1 MAAAGVFLFTSY
13 FLDLSGWAAGAKSAQ
28 EAQLANV
35 DAATVQYDSGGVKI
49 DAYVAKP
56 KGGGKNPAVIVIHD
70 NQGLNDP
77 MREVT
82 RQFAAAGF
90 VAMAPDLA
98 SRLGAQKVSGQTM
111 QTINQLSP
119 NLTVQDLRAAF
130 SYLQKDPD
138 VDPAKISAVGFG
150 WGGWRSFM
158 LATSVPELYRAVVYS
173 GATPTQGFENVH
185 APVLGNYAQYDFRVT
200 GNAIWTEKTMHDA
213 GKEFTYYVYPSVY
226 HAFYSAGP
234 QYNADAAKLAAYV
247 AERWSGPDHDEA
259 QELLNSLPAAD
270 RPDNLSSV
278 QESPTE
284 PQKAMQHAEGKI
296 RAVTCQEQDGQR
308 LLSLDHDSGTCDRL
322 DVRAFAR

>member
-1 MAAAGVFLFTSY
+1 MKNTFGRVDCLNGRLYARRKLLRVALGAAGIFVSASY
-13 FLDLSGWAAGAKSAQ
+13 LLGVSERAAVANPAQDGQSA
-28 EAQLANV
+28 NGDGV
-35 DAATVQYDSGGVKI
+35 MVQYDSGGIDI

-70 NQGLNDP
+70 NQGLNDS

-98 SRLGAQKVSGQTM
+98 SRLGAAKAPGQAM
-111 QTINQLSP
+111 QAINQLSP
-119 NLTVQDLRAAF
+119 RLTVQDLRAAF
-130 SYLQKDPD
+130 SYLQKDAD

-185 APVLGNYAQYDFRVT
+185 APVLGNYAQFDFRVT
-200 GNAIWTEKTMHDA
+200 GNAIWTEKTMHEA

-234 QYNADAAKLAAYV
+234 QYNADAAKLAWT
-247 AERWSGPDHDEA
+247 RTMDF
-259 QELLNSLPAAD
+259 L
-270 RPDNLSSV
+270 
-278 QESPTE
+278 
-284 PQKAMQHAEGKI
+284 KK
-296 RAVTCQEQDGQR
+296 
-308 LLSLDHDSGTCDRL
+308 
-322 DVRAFAR
+322 

>member
-1 MAAAGVFLFTSY
+1 MEDATHCGVRMKDTLLREGNINGRGFTKRRLLKLAMATAGVFLSTSY
-13 FLDLSGWAAGAKSAQ
+13 FLNLSGWAASVKPAQ
-28 EAQLANV
+28 EAQSANV
-35 DAATVQYDSGGVKI
+35 EATTVQYDSGGINI

-56 KGGGKNPAVIVIHD
+56 KGGGKNPGVIVIHD
-70 NQGLNDP
+70 NQGLNDA

-98 SRLGAQKVSGQTM
+98 SRLGASKPAGQVL

-130 SYLQKDPD
+130 AYLQKDAD

-234 QYNADAAKLAAYV
+234 QYNADAAKLAWT
-247 AERWSGPDHDEA
+247 R
-259 QELLNSLPAAD
+259 
-270 RPDNLSSV
+270 
-278 QESPTE
+278 T
-284 PQKAMQHAEGKI
+284 
-296 RAVTCQEQDGQR
+296 
-308 LLSLDHDSGTCDRL
+308 LDFL
-322 DVRAFAR
+322 KK

>member
-1 MAAAGVFLFTSY
+1 MKDIFSRAASLHGRRLTRGRVLKLSLAAAGAFLFASY
-13 FLDLSGWAAGAKSAQ
+13 FLSLGGWAAGAKPAQ
-28 EAQLANV
+28 EAQLSNV
-35 DAATVQYDSGGVKI
+35 DAATVQYDSGAVNL

-56 KGGGKNPAVIVIHD
+56 RGGGKNPAVIVIHD
-70 NQGLNDP
+70 NQGLNDA

-82 RQFAAAGF
+82 RQFAAAGL

-98 SRLGAQKVSGQTM
+98 SRLGASKAAGQAM
-111 QTINQLSP
+111 QAINQLSP

-130 SYLQKDPD
+130 ASLQKDPD

-200 GNAIWTEKTMHDA
+200 GNAIWTKKTMHDA
-213 GKEFTYYVYPSVY
+213 GKEFTYYVYPNVY

-234 QYNADAAKLAAYV
+234 QYNADAAKLAWT
-247 AERWSGPDHDEA
+247 R
-259 QELLNSLPAAD
+259 
-270 RPDNLSSV
+270 
-278 QESPTE
+278 T
-284 PQKAMQHAEGKI
+284 
-296 RAVTCQEQDGQR
+296 
-308 LLSLDHDSGTCDRL
+308 LDFL
-322 DVRAFAR
+322 KK

>member
-1 MAAAGVFLFTSY
+1 MKNTFWRVGCPDGRLFARRRLVKLGLAAAGIFVSARFL
-13 FLDLSGWAAGAKSAQ
+13 LGVNELVAVANPAQDAQSA
-28 EAQLANV
+28 NGNGV
-35 DAATVQYDSGGVKI
+35 MVQYDSGGINI

-70 NQGLNDP
+70 NQGLNDS

-98 SRLGAQKVSGQTM
+98 SRLGTAKAPGSATQA
-111 QTINQLSP
+111 INQLSP
-119 NLTVQDLRAAF
+119 RLTVQDLRAAF
-130 SYLQKDPD
+130 AYLQKDAD

-200 GNAIWTEKTMHDA
+200 GNTIWTEKTMHEA
-213 GKEFTYYVYPSVY
+213 GKVFTYYVYPGVY
-226 HAFYSAGP
+226 RAFYSAGP
-234 QYNADAAKLAAYV
+234 QYNADAAKLAWA
-247 AERWSGPDHDEA
+247 S
-259 QELLNSLPAAD
+259 
-270 RPDNLSSV
+270 
-278 QESPTE
+278 T
-284 PQKAMQHAEGKI
+284 
-296 RAVTCQEQDGQR
+296 
-308 LLSLDHDSGTCDRL
+308 LDFLRK
-322 DVRAFAR
+322 

>member
-1 MAAAGVFLFTSY
+1 MENAFLRNI
-13 FLDLSGWAAGAKSAQ
+13 FLDGHGFTRRRLLKLALAGGGIFVAASYLLGISGWAAAMNPAQ
-28 EAQLANV
+28 EARSTNV
-35 DAATVQYDSGGVKI
+35 DGAMVQYDSGGSNI

-56 KGGGKNPAVIVIHD
+56 KGGGKTPAVIVIHD

-82 RQFAAAGF
+82 RQFAAEGF
-90 VAMAPDLA
+90 VAMAPDLV
-98 SRLGAQKVSGQTM
+98 SRLGAAKAPGSATQA
-111 QTINQLSP
+111 INQLSP
-119 NLTVQDLRAAF
+119 RLTVQDLRAAF
-130 SYLQKDPD
+130 AYLQKDAD

-200 GNAIWTEKTMHDA
+200 GNAIWTEKTMHEA

-234 QYNADAAKLAAYV
+234 QYNADAAKLAWT
-247 AERWSGPDHDEA
+247 R
-259 QELLNSLPAAD
+259 
-270 RPDNLSSV
+270 
-278 QESPTE
+278 T
-284 PQKAMQHAEGKI
+284 
-296 RAVTCQEQDGQR
+296 
-308 LLSLDHDSGTCDRL
+308 LDFL
-322 DVRAFAR
+322 KK

>member
-1 MAAAGVFLFTSY
+1 MENTFLRDIFLDGHGFTRRRVVKLALAAAGIFVSASFL
-13 FLDLSGWAAGAKSAQ
+13 LGMNELAAVANPAQDGPSA
-28 EAQLANV
+28 NGNGGM
-35 DAATVQYDSGGVKI
+35 VQYDSGGIHI

-70 NQGLNDP
+70 NQGLNDS

-98 SRLGAQKVSGQTM
+98 SRLGAAKAPGQAI
-111 QTINQLSP
+111 QAINQLSP
-119 NLTVQDLRAAF
+119 RLTVQDLRAAF
-130 SYLQKDPD
+130 AYLQKDAD

-173 GATPTQGFENVH
+173 GATPTQGFENVR
-185 APVLGNYAQYDFRVT
+185 APVLGNYAQFDFRVT
-200 GNAIWTEKTMHDA
+200 GNAIWTEKTMHEA

-234 QYNADAAKLAAYV
+234 QYNADAAKLAWT
-247 AERWSGPDHDEA
+247 RTMDF
-259 QELLNSLPAAD
+259 L
-270 RPDNLSSV
+270 R
-278 QESPTE
+278 
-284 PQKAMQHAEGKI
+284 K
-296 RAVTCQEQDGQR
+296 
-308 LLSLDHDSGTCDRL
+308 
-322 DVRAFAR
+322 

>member
-1 MAAAGVFLFTSY
+1 MKNTFWRKVCLQIRGSTRRRILKLALGTVGIFVCNCFLLGLSERTAAAIPSQ
-13 FLDLSGWAAGAKSAQ
+13 DAESA
-28 EAQLANV
+28 NIDV
-35 DAATVQYDSGGVKI
+35 TTVQYDSGGLHL

-70 NQGLNDP
+70 NLGLNDP
-77 MREVT
+77 MRDVT

-90 VAMAPDLA
+90 VAIAPDLE
-98 SRLGAQKVSGQTM
+98 SRLGPPKAPGQAM
-111 QTINQLSP
+111 QAINQLSP

-130 SYLQKDPD
+130 VYLQKDPD

-185 APVLGNYAQYDFRVT
+185 APVLGNYAQFDFRVT

-213 GKEFTYYVYPSVY
+213 GKNFTYYVYPSVY

-234 QYNADAAKLAAYV
+234 QYNADAAKLAWT
-247 AERWSGPDHDEA
+247 R
-259 QELLNSLPAAD
+259 
-270 RPDNLSSV
+270 
-278 QESPTE
+278 T
-284 PQKAMQHAEGKI
+284 
-296 RAVTCQEQDGQR
+296 
-308 LLSLDHDSGTCDRL
+308 LDFL
-322 DVRAFAR
+322 KK

>member
-1 MAAAGVFLFTSY
+1 MKNTFWRQDNLHGRGFTRRGLLKFSMATAGVLLSTSY
-13 FLDLSGWAAGAKSAQ
+13 FLDLSGWAAGAKPAR
-28 EAQLANV
+28 EAQSAGV
-35 DAATVQYDSGGVKI
+35 DAEMRQYDSDGINI

-82 RQFAAAGF
+82 TQFAAAGF

-98 SRLGAQKVSGQTM
+98 SRLGAAKPAGQAT
-111 QTINQLSP
+111 QAINQLSP
-119 NLTVQDLRAAF
+119 TLTVQDLRAAF

-185 APVLGNYAQYDFRVT
+185 APVLGNYAQFDFRVT

-213 GKEFTYYVYPSVY
+213 GKNFTYYVYPSVY

-234 QYNADAAKLAAYV
+234 QYNADAAKLAWT
-247 AERWSGPDHDEA
+247 R
-259 QELLNSLPAAD
+259 
-270 RPDNLSSV
+270 
-278 QESPTE
+278 T
-284 PQKAMQHAEGKI
+284 
-296 RAVTCQEQDGQR
+296 
-308 LLSLDHDSGTCDRL
+308 LDFL
-322 DVRAFAR
+322 KK

>member
-1 MAAAGVFLFTSY
+1 MKNTFGRVDCLNGRLIARRRVVKLAMAATGIFVSACYLLGVNERAAAANPAQNGQ
-13 FLDLSGWAAGAKSAQ
+13 SGNGDG
-28 EAQLANV
+28 V
-35 DAATVQYDSGGVKI
+35 MVQYDSGGINI

-56 KGGGKNPAVIVIHD
+56 KGGAKNPAVIVIHD
-70 NQGLNDP
+70 NQGLNDS

-98 SRLGAQKVSGQTM
+98 SRLGAAKAPGSATQA
-111 QTINQLSP
+111 INQLSP
-119 NLTVQDLRAAF
+119 RLTVQDLRAAF
-130 SYLQKDPD
+130 AYLQKDAD

-185 APVLGNYAQYDFRVT
+185 APVLGNYAQFDFRVT
-200 GNAIWTEKTMHDA
+200 GNAIWTEKTMHEA

-234 QYNADAAKLAAYV
+234 QYNADAAKLAWT
-247 AERWSGPDHDEA
+247 R
-259 QELLNSLPAAD
+259 
-270 RPDNLSSV
+270 
-278 QESPTE
+278 T
-284 PQKAMQHAEGKI
+284 
-296 RAVTCQEQDGQR
+296 
-308 LLSLDHDSGTCDRL
+308 LDFL
-322 DVRAFAR
+322 KK

>member
-1 MAAAGVFLFTSY
+1 MKNTFCREANLNGRRFTRRGLLKLAMATAGVFLSTSY

-28 EAQLANV
+28 EAQLANA
-35 DAATVQYDSGGVKI
+35 DAVTVQYDSGGVKI

-98 SRLGAQKVSGQTM
+98 SRLGASKPAGQAM
-111 QTINQLSP
+111 QAINQLSP

-158 LATSVPELYRAVVYS
+158 LATAVPELYRAVVYS

-234 QYNADAAKLAAYV
+234 QYNADAAKLAWT
-247 AERWSGPDHDEA
+247 R
-259 QELLNSLPAAD
+259 
-270 RPDNLSSV
+270 
-278 QESPTE
+278 T
-284 PQKAMQHAEGKI
+284 
-296 RAVTCQEQDGQR
+296 
-308 LLSLDHDSGTCDRL
+308 LDFLKR
-322 DVRAFAR
+322 

>member
-1 MAAAGVFLFTSY
+1 MKNAFSREARLNGRGFTEHGLLKLAMATAGVFLFTSY
-13 FLDLSGWAAGAKSAQ
+13 FLSLSGWAAATKLAQDASAANADGAM
-28 EAQLANV
+28 
-35 DAATVQYDSGGVKI
+35 VQYDSGGVNI
-49 DAYVAKP
+49 EAYLAKP
-56 KGGGKNPAVIVIHD
+56 KGGGKNPAVIVVHD

-98 SRLGAQKVSGQTM
+98 SRLGAPKAPGQTM
-111 QTINQLSP
+111 QAINQLSP
-119 NLTVQDLRAAF
+119 TLTVQDLRAAF
-130 SYLQKDPD
+130 AYLQKDPD
-138 VDPAKISAVGFG
+138 VDPAKVSAVGFG

-185 APVLGNYAQYDFRVT
+185 AAILGNYAQYDFRVT

-234 QYNADAAKLAAYV
+234 QYNADAAKLAWT
-247 AERWSGPDHDEA
+247 R
-259 QELLNSLPAAD
+259 
-270 RPDNLSSV
+270 
-278 QESPTE
+278 T
-284 PQKAMQHAEGKI
+284 
-296 RAVTCQEQDGQR
+296 
-308 LLSLDHDSGTCDRL
+308 LDFL
-322 DVRAFAR
+322 KK

>member
-1 MAAAGVFLFTSY
+1 MKNIIGGEVSLNGRGFTRRELLKLAMATAVVFLSTSY
-13 FLDLSGWAAGAKSAQ
+13 FLNLSGSAAGVKPAQ
-28 EAQLANV
+28 EAQSANV
-35 DAATVQYDSGGVKI
+35 DAAMVQYDSGGVKI

-56 KGGGKNPAVIVIHD
+56 KGGGKYPAVIVIHD

-77 MREVT
+77 MREVAK
-82 RQFAAAGF
+82 QFAAAGF

-98 SRLGAQKVSGQTM
+98 SRLGPPKASGQAM

-119 NLTVQDLRAAF
+119 NLTVQDLKAAF
-130 SYLQKDPD
+130 AYLQKDPE
-138 VDPAKISAVGFG
+138 VDSAKISAVGFG

-173 GATPTQGFENVH
+173 GATPTQGFENVR

-234 QYNADAAKLAAYV
+234 QYNADAAKLAWT
-247 AERWSGPDHDEA
+247 R
-259 QELLNSLPAAD
+259 
-270 RPDNLSSV
+270 
-278 QESPTE
+278 T
-284 PQKAMQHAEGKI
+284 
-296 RAVTCQEQDGQR
+296 
-308 LLSLDHDSGTCDRL
+308 LDFL
-322 DVRAFAR
+322 KK